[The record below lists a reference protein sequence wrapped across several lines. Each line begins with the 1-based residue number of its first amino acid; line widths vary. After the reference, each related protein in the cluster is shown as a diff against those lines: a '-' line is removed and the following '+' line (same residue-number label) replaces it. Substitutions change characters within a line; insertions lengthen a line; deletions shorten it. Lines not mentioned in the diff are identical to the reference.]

1 MLFVSCDRRGG
12 RGEEKSRWV
21 GEGGS
26 RSCRGGREGGG
37 VSTGGRGWVQVK
49 AQLLSFFASHAQQAH
64 TQLLECL
71 G

>member
-1 MLFVSCDRRGG
+1 MLFVHVIGGEG

-49 AQLLSFFASHAQQAH
+49 VQLLSLFASHAQQAH
-64 TQLLECL
+64 TQLIECL